1 MQWCK
6 RKSWGNLHIWPAQPC
21 NALKKSWVVLRLLFL
36 SIRHIRPFQS
46 SKVKIVINI
55 QRILTNASWNDKIT
69 KTLSLCIVS
78 GELTMMVCIFDKF
91 FQNTSRIL
99 PKFALFLSGVAT
111 CFDLGLGLG
120 KGSLLFGFAFLIK
133 FVVLLS
139 LQYDMRLT
147 SFNATQLQLVEHI
160 WHKSSLQEKIW
171 AMPC

>member
-1 MQWCK
+1 
-6 RKSWGNLHIWPAQPC
+6 
-21 NALKKSWVVLRLLFL
+21 
-36 SIRHIRPFQS
+36 
-46 SKVKIVINI
+46 
-55 QRILTNASWNDKIT
+55 
-69 KTLSLCIVS
+69 
-78 GELTMMVCIFDKF
+78 MMVCVFDKF

-99 PKFALFLSGVAT
+99 PKFALFLFGVAA

-160 WHKSSLQEKIW
+160 IFAREDLGNALLKTMFE
-171 AMPC
+171 